1 MIPSQTKQDLLKGF
15 VLHEIINMIE
25 FFCELWQEAHSS
37 FASTGPEIDPCVKK
51 TARHRGAYLEF
62 LHWRDQPGAMVYTCN
77 PSVGET
83 TQAPCC
89 MLAIQVLERPDRC
102 RCACFQSLQMDRSVR
117 HNDAY
122 LQSEHWREQPEE
134 AVVHTCNPIIGD
146 TSQAPWCMLGIPAMD
161 RQQQILRVW

>member
-1 MIPSQTKQDLLKGF
+1 M
-15 VLHEIINMIE
+15 
-25 FFCELWQEAHSS
+25 
-37 FASTGPEIDPCVKK
+37 GPEIDPCVKK

-102 RCACFQSLQMDRSVR
+102 RCACFQSQQMDRSVR

-122 LQSEHWREQPEE
+122 LQSQHWREQPE
-134 AVVHTCNPIIGD
+134 AVVHTCNPIIGN

-161 RQQQILRVW
+161 RQQQILRVC